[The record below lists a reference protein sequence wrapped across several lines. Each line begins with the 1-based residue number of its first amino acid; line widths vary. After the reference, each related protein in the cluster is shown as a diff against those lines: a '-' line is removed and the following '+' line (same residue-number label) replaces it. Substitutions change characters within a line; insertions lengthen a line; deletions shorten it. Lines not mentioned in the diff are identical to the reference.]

1 MAGLVQRQ
9 RQLAVLTAPRRVAVI
24 GDPAEHSLSPSIHRA
39 GYEATGLGWRYDAI
53 TVTPDELDGFIAAVK
68 ADPAWAG
75 LSVTAPHKEPLLRHG
90 EPDQLARLV
99 GGGNTLVLPADGGPA
114 TVHNTDVPGFVR
126 AWRAHGLEAPEVA
139 AIVGNGATA
148 RSLLVALA
156 GLETREVI
164 VLARVPERVASL
176 VELGNA
182 LGITVTP
189 EPIDQDVRGL
199 DLIASTVPAAAT
211 APHAERW
218 AKAAR
223 VLFDAVYDPW
233 PTPLGEAAAGT
244 GRASLNGLDLL
255 AGQAVDQFFL
265 LTGERIAFE
274 LCRSAA
280 ARELKAR
287 AKL

>member
-1 MAGLVQRQ
+1 MLS
-9 RQLAVLTAPRRVAVI
+9 PSSRRAAVI
-24 GDPAEHSLSPSIHRA
+24 GDPAEHSLSPAIHRA
-39 GYEATGLGWRYDAI
+39 GYEATGLDWRYDAI
-53 TVTPDELDGFIAAVK
+53 TVTPAELDGFLAAVK
-68 ADPAWAG
+68 ADPVWAG
-75 LSVTAPHKEPLLRHG
+75 LSVTAPHKERLLGHG

-99 GGGNTLVLPADGGPA
+99 GGGNTLVLPADGGEA

-126 AWRAHGLEAPEVA
+126 AWRAHGLGVPTVA
-139 AIVGNGATA
+139 GIVGNGATA

-164 VLARVPERVASL
+164 VLARAPERAASL
-176 VELGNA
+176 VELGSA

-189 EPIDQDVRGL
+189 ELIGQDVAGL
-199 DLIASTVPAAAT
+199 DLIASTVPTAAT

-218 AKAAR
+218 AKASK

-233 PTPLGEAAAGT
+233 PTPLGEAAAAA

-265 LTGERIAFE
+265 LTGKHLSFE

-280 ARELKAR
+280 GRELKRR

>member
-1 MAGLVQRQ
+1 M
-9 RQLAVLTAPRRVAVI
+9 LTDSRCRAAVI
-24 GDPAEHSLSPSIHRA
+24 GDPAEHSLSPAIHRA
-39 GYEATGLGWRYDAI
+39 GYEAVGLDWRYEAI
-53 TVTPDELDGFIAAVK
+53 TVAPEELDGFIASVK
-68 ADPAWAG
+68 TDHSWAG
-75 LSVTAPHKEPLLRHG
+75 LSVTAPHKTALLAHG

-99 GGGNTLVLPADGGPA
+99 GGGNTLVLGDDPENA

-126 AWRAHGLEAPEVA
+126 AWRAHGLEAPKVA

-164 VLARVPERVASL
+164 ALARVPERAASL

-182 LGITVTP
+182 LGITVTA
-189 EPIDQDVRGL
+189 EPIDQDVAGL
-199 DLIASTVPAAAT
+199 GLIASTVPTNAT

-218 AKAAR
+218 AKHST
-223 VLFDAVYDPW
+223 VIFDAVYDPW
-233 PTPLGEAAAGT
+233 PTPLGEAAAVA

-265 LTGERIAFE
+265 LTGTQVTFE

-280 ARELKAR
+280 ARELKRRGA
-287 AKL
+287 L

>member
-1 MAGLVQRQ
+1 MLSPVCRA
-9 RQLAVLTAPRRVAVI
+9 AVI
-24 GDPAEHSLSPSIHRA
+24 GDPAEHSLSPAIHRA
-39 GYEATGLGWRYDAI
+39 GYEAAGLDWRYDAI
-53 TVTPDELDGFIAAVK
+53 TVPPGELDGFVASVK

-75 LSVTAPHKEPLLRHG
+75 LSVTAPHKAALLAHG

-99 GGGNTLVLPADGGPA
+99 GGGNTLVLGDDGA

-126 AWRAHGLEAPEVA
+126 AWRAHGLETPTVA

-156 GLETREVI
+156 GLETREVL
-164 VLARVPERVASL
+164 VLARVPERAAPL

-189 EPIDQDVRGL
+189 EPIDQEVAGI
-199 DLIASTVPAAAT
+199 DLLASTVPTAAT

-218 AKAAR
+218 AKHATAI
-223 VLFDAVYDPW
+223 FDAVYDPW
-233 PTPLGEAAAGT
+233 PTPLGEAAAAA
-244 GRASLNGLDLL
+244 GRMSMNGLDLL

-265 LTGERIAFE
+265 LTGTPITFE
-274 LCRSAA
+274 LARSAA
-280 ARELKAR
+280 GRELKR
-287 AKL
+287 RSHSSRR